1 MFRIVLF
8 YAVTTTMI
16 RSACNGLIR
25 VARCVRRSYERR
37 KQIVH
42 LIFSGKGML
51 SQVRTYPVTTSI
63 LRHDLYAAA
72 MLELDRANLRGRIDL
87 ETRSWVE

>member
-1 MFRIVLF
+1 
-8 YAVTTTMI
+8 
-16 RSACNGLIR
+16 
-25 VARCVRRSYERR
+25 
-37 KQIVH
+37 
-42 LIFSGKGML
+42 
-51 SQVRTYPVTTSI
+51 